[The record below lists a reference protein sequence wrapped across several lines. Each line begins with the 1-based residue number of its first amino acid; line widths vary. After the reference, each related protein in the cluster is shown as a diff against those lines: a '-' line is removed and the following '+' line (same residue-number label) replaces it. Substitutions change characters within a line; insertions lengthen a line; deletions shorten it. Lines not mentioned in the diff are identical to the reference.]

1 MNTREHSTGLI
12 DGGTASNWLGASAN
26 NARET
31 DNAYDYFGLKDP
43 VKIAIADD
51 AITDV
56 VQLLDYLAS
65 RIPNYEEPSR
75 LKRFLNSFGPPSRSD
90 SVAVNIV
97 DLAGYIAEAK
107 KISSY
112 LIEISAGL
120 VLRTASLCN
129 EYAAIQFDG
138 ASAPTTPS
146 VWPVSPDGGM
156 FYLMPKSE
164 AGKQYARRLLLI
176 SMLFLFGHELS
187 HISYGHCALFPDSL
201 KMSVDERC
209 AVELDADMGAGA
221 FAAGSIIQNRKVME
235 LLGYSAGDFDAAAIM
250 DVVRDGMM
258 GALIQFILFEE
269 FTTKDSPMYLV
280 PLFRFKNFVANFVA
294 YLGWSPSAPFGP
306 AVPIGG
312 KGLVPDQV
320 NFAYLACAAELMRT
334 SAGPVL
340 RDASVAQS
348 DLDRAEH
355 ASRVRARLKEK
366 LVPLQPFGTPKYLAQ
381 VRKSQKAHT
390 RGGSVSRT

>member
-1 MNTREHSTGLI
+1 
-12 DGGTASNWLGASAN
+12 
-26 NARET
+26 
-31 DNAYDYFGLKDP
+31 
-43 VKIAIADD
+43 
-51 AITDV
+51 
-56 VQLLDYLAS
+56 
-65 RIPNYEEPSR
+65 
-75 LKRFLNSFGPPSRSD
+75 
-90 SVAVNIV
+90 
-97 DLAGYIAEAK
+97 
-107 KISSY
+107 
-112 LIEISAGL
+112 
-120 VLRTASLCN
+120 
-129 EYAAIQFDG
+129 
-138 ASAPTTPS
+138 
-146 VWPVSPDGGM
+146 
-156 FYLMPKSE
+156 
-164 AGKQYARRLLLI
+164 
-176 SMLFLFGHELS
+176 
-187 HISYGHCALFPDSL
+187 
-201 KMSVDERC
+201 
-209 AVELDADMGAGA
+209 
-221 FAAGSIIQNRKVME
+221 ME